1 MAHNTFLG
9 EETFNDGISV
19 LGESCAFRL
28 ATCGQAVISGVD
40 DGVVGQL
47 HGIDVTFVGVT
58 HLAPDGTLHRD
69 RLTMDVFSDRNF
81 QSVHLLGKA
90 EGETLLQHTRE
101 AGDAVPRSLLEG
113 LSFRSAKLDL
123 AAGVLG
129 TKGHAGQRVEG
140 IWPTLLVK
148 RDAHV
153 ARDVFAG
160 RGVESDFLDTF
171 LMDGEP
177 DAAAEVVEGE
187 RLKGL
192 LGSIDHRLG
201 KGEEGRPVK
210 ASFAGRL
217 DRRDRSLDI
226 LVCYSCGIIIRPVFF
241 SGGLIGIHCPEI
253 IPALYPSVGVVAH
266 AAGKIGCLGRGAEGR
281 GEFFLVQEVH
291 FDGVAVFP
299 EDGAILLKDGF
310 GGIAFTGGTDGK
322 EGGFLLHGYFLAGT
336 GCKGKK
342 CRKNI
347 YSLFHGFQ
355 SLMVTSNLLHRFLRC
370 RRRQALP

>member
-1 MAHNTFLG
+1 MAHDAFLG
-9 EETFNDGISV
+9 EEALGDRISV
-19 LGESCAFRL
+19 LVKSGAFRL
-28 ATCGQAVISGVD
+28 AACGKAVISGVD

-47 HGIDVTFVGVT
+47 YGIDVTFVGIT
-58 HLAPDGTLHRD
+58 HLAPYCTLDGNW
-69 RLTMDVFSDRNF
+69 LTVDVFSGRNF
-81 QSVHLLGKA
+81 QSVNLLGKA
-90 EGETLLQHTRE
+90 KGETLLQRTRE
-101 AGDAVPRSLLEG
+101 AGDAVPLAILKG
-113 LSFRSAKLDL
+113 LSIRGTEFDAAIFLLGAEFRDGCRDIAIGL
-123 AAGVLG
+123 AVVVKSYKHLPGNFFTAVGKEDHLF
-129 TKGHAGQRVEG
+129 HA
-140 IWPTLLVK
+140 LLP
-148 RDAHV
+148 
-153 ARDVFAG
+153 
-160 RGVESDFLDTF
+160 
-171 LMDGEP
+171 DGEFHT
-177 DAAAEVVEGE
+177 AAEVVESE
-187 RLKGL
+187 CLKGF
-192 LGSIDHRLG
+192 LGSMDHG
-201 KGEEGRPVK
+201 MGAGDESCPVK
-210 ASFAGRL
+210 SACSGRL
-217 DRRDRSLDI
+217 YIWDGRFHVAVPLHP
-226 LVCYSCGIIIRPVFF
+226 SCR
-241 SGGLIGIHCPEI
+241 LIGIHCPEI